1 MGRGHGGGV
10 LTRRDLQV
18 PVLFRIRAS
27 GVLHRDRLRVR
38 ERMGH
43 GERGLEGRGDGRRVL
58 RWDALDERKVLLL
71 YGR

>member
-1 MGRGHGGGV
+1 
-10 LTRRDLQV
+10 
-18 PVLFRIRAS
+18 
-27 GVLHRDRLRVR
+27 
-38 ERMGH
+38 MGH